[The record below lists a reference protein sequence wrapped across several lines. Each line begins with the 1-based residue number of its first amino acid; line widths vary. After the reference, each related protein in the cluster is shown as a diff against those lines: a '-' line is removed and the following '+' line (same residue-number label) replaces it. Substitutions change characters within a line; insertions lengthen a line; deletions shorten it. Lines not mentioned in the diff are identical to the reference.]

1 VLVGYYFLRRW
12 RPELR
17 RPFRLPE
24 WMKYVALAVAAYYL
38 FTWAVGLPWCA
49 LSGCANGGVGNVLPA
64 YFIGILVLV
73 AYLPLYWIRQRQDKA
88 HAVGGGSGRDEET

>member
-1 VLVGYYFLRRW
+1 
-12 RPELR
+12 
-17 RPFRLPE
+17 
-24 WMKYVALAVAAYYL
+24 MKYVALAVAAYYL

-64 YFIGILVLV
+64 YFIGILVLI

-88 HAVGGGSGRDEET
+88 HSVAGGSGRDEEA